1 MKRKIKQLWS
11 IIPTITTI
19 TTITTKR
26 TITSETSLTE
36 HKNTWHMTLEIQV
49 HAWDR
54 HTNVVGVKPVNEFP
68 TSTLDNWIS
77 NGNTYIYIYIYKQT
91 INKTKYDRQT
101 CVIL

>member
-1 MKRKIKQLWS
+1 MPMKRKIKQLWS
-11 IIPTITTI
+11 
-19 TTITTKR
+19 TKR
-26 TITSETSLTE
+26 TITSETALTE

-49 HAWDR
+49 QAWDR